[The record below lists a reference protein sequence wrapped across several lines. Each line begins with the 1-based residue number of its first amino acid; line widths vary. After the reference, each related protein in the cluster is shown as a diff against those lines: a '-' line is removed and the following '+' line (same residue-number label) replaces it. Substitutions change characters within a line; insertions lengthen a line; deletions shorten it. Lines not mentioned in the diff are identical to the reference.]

1 MTHTPNP
8 IDDVFANEDI
18 SELISKAGIDA
29 RDLTTWSCT
38 RPAAARS
45 TLRLV
50 HQASRRRIDALCETY
65 EDMRLNS
72 FDRASDVLAR
82 AVAPQAAAA
91 LQLFPALHSLR
102 LEGLDAEMLE
112 HVLCSLGRG
121 DGEPSRL
128 RELNLAR
135 GSFERLPLPPAWAGL
150 TALDLGGCG
159 QLGDAALEQAVG
171 AAPRL
176 ERLRLTMNAKLRVPR
191 LACPRLRAASMS
203 ICAHLEDAAVDALV
217 AGAPLLQELCLWR
230 CASLRAPKVAAL
242 TLTLTLRWSR

>member
-38 RPAAARS
+38 RPAMARS

-65 EDMRLNS
+65 EDMRLNT
-72 FDRASDVLAR
+72 FDRASDALAR

-121 DGEPSRL
+121 DGAPSRL

-159 QLGDAALEQAVG
+159 QLGDDALEQAN
-171 AAPRL
+171 PNPNPHPKPNL
-176 ERLRLTMNAKLRVPR
+176 ILPLTVT
-191 LACPRLRAASMS
+191 LAL
-203 ICAHLEDAAVDALV
+203 
-217 AGAPLLQELCLWR
+217 PLTLTRQWAR
-230 CASLRAPKVAAL
+230 RRGWSGCASL
-242 TLTLTLRWSR
+242 